1 MIYKNPNAYQEKVN
15 QDPRNS
21 IDVVVGDDKQTPFQP
36 QVKLMRWSNEHNL
49 SIRLGGLP
57 HDNRNLIRDYA
68 GMIEYGDEKKKMRTY
83 KKQYNNQDAW
93 EMEWILYKHPGTYT
107 EELTLQIKNLEFYKQ
122 PPLNEEITPGEG
134 ETVTATHH
142 YDADGNVLAH
152 RPEDVVGSYAVYLSR
167 GKAWNRQSPNM
178 AMWYKLQDEY
188 NSRDA
193 GNEPNPS
200 FAHLDTVS
208 KLSAEISKYEAL
220 STPELPYNK
229 TYMTG
234 KFCHIYRPKLIDA
247 NGNEAYADIDINR
260 ETALM
265 TITYPKTFLDN
276 AQYPVTV
283 DPTFGYTSVGG
294 TTEVA
299 GGNRAH
305 ASLNAPADGDGTVDK
320 MTIYFTKVFSS
331 NINAKGVLW
340 NSSTLA
346 VITNGVTEQVSLTST
361 NWFDLNFGTPPS
373 VVDSTNYYV
382 GGVFGGATGAGTNV
396 NYDTLSSAGYLD
408 AGNSLSSPTTL
419 DDDVGGTGV
428 VDRNY
433 SIYAT
438 YTASGGGS
446 SFTPRNSTVI

>member
-1 MIYKNPNAYQEKVN
+1 MIYKNPNAYQEIVSS
-15 QDPRNS
+15 DPRNQ
-21 IDVVVGDDKQTPFQP
+21 IETIVGDDKQTPFMP

-83 KKQYNNQDAW
+83 KKQYNNEDAW
-93 EMEWILYKHPGTYT
+93 EFEWIYYT
-107 EELTLQIKNLEFYKQ
+107 RPKTDTEKLTLQIKNLEFSKQ

-142 YDADGNVLAH
+142 YDADGNILAH
-152 RPEDVVGSYAVYLSR
+152 RAEDVVGSYAVYLSR
-167 GKAWNRQSPNM
+167 GKSWNRQSPNM
-178 AMWYKLQDEY
+178 AIWYKLIDEY

-193 GNEPNPS
+193 GNDPSPS

-234 KFCHIYRPKLIDA
+234 KFCHIPRPTLIDA
-247 NGNEAYADIDINR
+247 NGNKAYADIDINR

-283 DPTFGYTSVGG
+283 DPTFGYTSIGASSGVHTGYIMGIPATISENGTLDKLTAYIKGGVARGSVHKTSDDSLVDYSAEVDPDSSTEAWVDMSSLNVG
-294 TTEVA
+294 
-299 GGNRAH
+299 
-305 ASLNAPADGDGTVDK
+305 ASLVSGTEYYLGIWHGTSGITKYWDSGSPGFYDSMTYHATNAPDDPLNPTSWADHL
-320 MTIYFTKVFSS
+320 I
-331 NINAKGVLW
+331 
-340 NSSTLA
+340 
-346 VITNGVTEQVSLTST
+346 
-361 NWFDLNFGTPPS
+361 
-373 VVDSTNYYV
+373 
-382 GGVFGGATGAGTNV
+382 
-396 NYDTLSSAGYLD
+396 
-408 AGNSLSSPTTL
+408 
-419 DDDVGGTGV
+419 
-428 VDRNY
+428 

-438 YTASGGGS
+438 YTAGGGGS
-446 SFTPRNSTVI
+446 SFTPRNNTLI

>member
-68 GMIEYGDEKKKMRTY
+68 GMIEYGDEKKKLRTY
-83 KKQYNNQDAW
+83 KKQYNNEDAW

-107 EELTLQIKNLEFYKQ
+107 EELTLQIKNLEFHKQ

-142 YDADGNVLAH
+142 YDADGNILAH
-152 RPEDVVGSYAVYLSR
+152 RAEDVVGSYAVYLSR
-167 GKAWNRQSPNM
+167 GKSWNRQSPNM
-178 AMWYKLQDEY
+178 AIWYKLIDEY

-193 GNEPNPS
+193 GNDPSPS

-234 KFCHIYRPKLIDA
+234 KFCHIPRPTLIDA
-247 NGNEAYADIDINR
+247 NGNKAYADIDINR

-283 DPTFGYTSVGG
+283 DPTFGYTSAGASGYGFSADGLWGG
-294 TTEVA
+294 IFTSPADGTVQSITASANYISTPGNMKGVLVLDSTEIIVTNGVA
-299 GGNRAH
+299 GAISLGSTQGWRTSTFGTDPSITNATDYLISIVAQENTTMYYDTTGGDWKRDSSNSYTSPTNPTD
-305 ASLNAPADGDGTVDK
+305 ASLN
-320 MTIYFTKVFSS
+320 S
-331 NINAKGVLW
+331 
-340 NSSTLA
+340 
-346 VITNGVTEQVSLTST
+346 
-361 NWFDLNFGTPPS
+361 FGNRTQ
-373 VVDSTNYYV
+373 
-382 GGVFGGATGAGTNV
+382 
-396 NYDTLSSAGYLD
+396 
-408 AGNSLSSPTTL
+408 
-419 DDDVGGTGV
+419 
-428 VDRNY
+428 

-438 YTASGGGS
+438 YTATGGS
-446 SFTPRNSTVI
+446 SFTPRNNTLI